1 MGSNLACCAS
11 SETDQALLRQSL
23 QKEKDKHRDCF
34 TPIFNTHNHKSL
46 PSNLDNNKDLAAARD
61 EIAQLA
67 SNIN

>member
-11 SETDQALLRQSL
+11 GETDQALKQSL
-23 QKEKDKHRDCF
+23 QREKDKHRDCF
-34 TPIFNTHNHKSL
+34 SPIFNTHNHESL
-46 PSNLDNNKDLAAARD
+46 PSNLDQKQDLAAARD